1 MNSVKKLNQAC
12 KPGLVLAGLALLFS
26 AGCKKSEQLSPA
38 SGNSNTTV
46 ARAVNSTAVTA
57 GPPYKVAY
65 YAFDNGSVSL
75 LQCTQSA
82 NVMVLFEGTPWQ
94 IADSTHY
101 DPNHNGIMLS
111 NTYKSYKAIM
121 ADVRTLQ
128 GRGVKVLMNIDDAAS
143 WSTTTPF
150 TNSAGTKLTYTQF
163 AAFVKQIV
171 IDSLHLD
178 GIALDIEHGATVNTN
193 YTNMLKAL
201 GGYFGPKSSNTATI
215 YTAAI
220 YSGAPEGNA
229 IGQSASMAAYFN
241 FVEDMGYFSDNTS
254 RFNQWAKYISNAKT
268 MIGVS
273 SQYNTLTNAEAAAAW
288 QPKTGGA
295 KAGIMV
301 YAANGAGQAYTD
313 SVFAHLSPIK
323 P

>member
-1 MNSVKKLNQAC
+1 MNSLKKSNKVC
-12 KPGLVLAGLALLFS
+12 HTSMVIAGLSLLFLT
-26 AGCKKSEQLSPA
+26 GCKKSEQVSPTGENA
-38 SGNSNTTV
+38 QSAT
-46 ARAVNSTAVTA
+46 ARAVTTTSVTA

-94 IADSTHY
+94 IVDSTHY

-111 NTYKSYKAIM
+111 NQYKSYKAIM

-128 GRGVKVLMNIDDAAS
+128 ARGVKVLMNIDDAAS

-163 AAFVKQIV
+163 AAFVKQMV
-171 IDSLHLD
+171 IESLHLD

-193 YTNMLKAL
+193 YNNMLKAL
-201 GGYFGPKSSNTATI
+201 GGYFGPKSSNTSTI

-220 YSGAPEGNA
+220 YSGAPEGDA
-229 IGQSASMAAYFN
+229 IGKKASMAAYFN

-254 RFNQWAKYISNAKT
+254 RFNQYAKYIGNAKT

-273 SQYNTLTNAEAAAAW
+273 SQYNSLANAEAAAAW
-288 QPKTGGA
+288 QPPTGDL

-313 SVFAHLSPIK
+313 SVFAHLSVK
-323 P
+323 R